1 VFFPNNVPAAADK
14 GAVLI
19 GTTGSLPRRWWL
31 QEL

>member
-14 GAVLI
+14 DAVLI